1 MYEIEQG
8 GDKGLDMHH
17 DASEITLNV
26 CLSTGFTGAG
36 LRFCGEFGSTDHRIT
51 STVASHQRG
60 RAIVHL
66 GRQVLACSHDSS
78 SHDTL
83 S

>member
-1 MYEIEQG
+1 MKQNKG

-26 CLSTGFTGAG
+26 CMSDHFTGAG
-36 LRFCGEFGSTDHRIT
+36 LRFCGEFGSQKHRT
-51 STVASHQRG
+51 SLSVAAHQMG

-66 GRQVLACSHDSS
+66 GRQV
-78 SHDTL
+78 
-83 S
+83 